1 MAVAIDQAKLDHW
14 FADHER
20 FPEQTIL
27 YDTIRTAGQQFAQAI
42 LDHTPPCADQSD
54 AIRKVREACFMAFA
68 AIACG
73 GR

>member
-1 MAVAIDQAKLDHW
+1 MAIDQEKLSHW
-14 FADHER
+14 FER
-20 FPEQTIL
+20 HPVLPEEEML
-27 YDTIRTAGQQFAQAI
+27 YESVRHQAKAFAQSI

-54 AIRKVREACFMAFA
+54 AIRKVREALLMAHS